1 MDTAKTMTR
10 TGWCVRV
17 YLILE
22 AVMVLGIAV
31 VGILVASM
39 PIMLAVNHMYASMM
53 LLAFCV
59 ISLMPIAVFSGLLF
73 QRSASQRDLN
83 WLLGIC
89 SLNLIGCVMPK
100 MSGFLL
106 PGALLAPQPLLF
118 GITLEGLIGLEKIS
132 ETVWNFLPMLIW
144 VLLLLGTLVALG
156 IHKRKM
162 A

>member
-22 AVMVLGIAV
+22 AVIVLGIAI

-39 PIMLAVNHMYASMM
+39 PIMLAVEHMYVSMM

-83 WLLGIC
+83 WLLGI
-89 SLNLIGCVMPK
+89 
-100 MSGFLL
+100 
-106 PGALLAPQPLLF
+106 
-118 GITLEGLIGLEKIS
+118 
-132 ETVWNFLPMLIW
+132 
-144 VLLLLGTLVALG
+144 
-156 IHKRKM
+156 HKRKM